1 MKPIDSK
8 HKKRH
13 GSVNGQ
19 EERRMKI
26 KKFNYK
32 RIPFNFE
39 IIIFKWGDGIQDLK
53 LRSIFQKLI
62 GRSQEH
68 HTSNPKASES
78 PHSNQCMESDSL
90 DLEHLNQTSNL
101 PNASLMNKETF
112 FTLTPIKYPG
122 TNPYPLGHITYII
135 GNYNLPLYF

>member
-32 RIPFNFE
+32 RIPLDFE

-53 LRSIFQKLI
+53 LRSIF
-62 GRSQEH
+62 
-68 HTSNPKASES
+68 
-78 PHSNQCMESDSL
+78 
-90 DLEHLNQTSNL
+90 
-101 PNASLMNKETF
+101 
-112 FTLTPIKYPG
+112 
-122 TNPYPLGHITYII
+122 
-135 GNYNLPLYF
+135 